1 MKESPVL
8 WCTECQTSI
17 AQAEL
22 ETKECETTFNYLNFA
37 TPVGTLLIAT
47 TRPELLAGCV
57 CILCIQRTAA
67 TIIILER
74 RQRYRYMI
82 LRFPFCPMRPFPWK
96 RNRRGY
102 VRYFRGFGRHGLV

>member
-1 MKESPVL
+1 MVYRVPDL
-8 WCTECQTSI
+8 HR
-17 AQAEL
+17 AGRAR